1 MASASADE
9 IAHWAVI
16 PRSAITAWHAGATA
30 HTPTLR
36 SHPEYGERRAADP
49 AWKNTPA
56 KCAVVIVVTWL
67 IVGIPL
73 AYGVFNAVKAAL
85 QLFG

>member
-1 MASASADE
+1 MSRD
-9 IAHWAVI
+9 IVD
-16 PRSAITAWHAGATA
+16 RC
-30 HTPTLR
+30 
-36 SHPEYGERRAADP
+36 PETSSGFRGLFSGEFPHRARGERPDP

-56 KCAVVIVVTWL
+56 KCAVVIVGTWL

-85 QLFG
+85 QLFSRSTAPGVAP